1 MQEEAICRPNGSGM
15 KLLGFW
21 SGEGVL
27 GFSSVSETNST
38 TGRSFWCRVRRSR
51 NKAEGM
57 RAVGRNLRSEMRE
70 SQCLDTDLNWQRD
83 LKGKNE
89 KIRIKTSVLAAT
101 ASAGGGGW
109 GGWRSCGRRSSSF
122 WWNPLCIGR
131 VRQFAL

>member
-1 MQEEAICRPNGSGM
+1 M
-15 KLLGFW
+15 
-21 SGEGVL
+21 

-89 KIRIKTSVLAAT
+89 KIWIKTSVQAAT
-101 ASAGGGGW
+101 VSAGGGRVGW
-109 GGWRSCGRRSSSF
+109 VAAAAGGGAAPFGGTHCVSGEYGNLRCNVVFIR
-122 WWNPLCIGR
+122 L
-131 VRQFAL
+131 FA